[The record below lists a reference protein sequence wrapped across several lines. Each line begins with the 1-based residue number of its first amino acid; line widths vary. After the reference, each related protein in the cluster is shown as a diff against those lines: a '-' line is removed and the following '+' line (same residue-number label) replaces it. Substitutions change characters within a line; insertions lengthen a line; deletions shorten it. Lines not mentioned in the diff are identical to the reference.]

1 VIEIWDLALAP
12 NGDLII
18 SGSRDLAGKSG
29 SDLLEQRMMLR
40 LKLQRGSWTY
50 DNNDSLGSQLNAL
63 IGENP
68 IKATALAP
76 AYVREALRDMQNEI
90 SIDDVQVT
98 QQSRAITLTI
108 SYTVLSDLGGDSEQ
122 NAQQLDVTIPFGG
135 TV

>member
-1 VIEIWDLALAP
+1 MWDFALAP

-18 SGSRDLAGKSG
+18 SGNRDLAGKSG
-29 SDLLEQRMMLR
+29 TDLLEQRMILR

-50 DNNDSLGSQLNAL
+50 DDNDSLGSQLGQL
-63 IGENP
+63 IGDYP
-68 IKATALAP
+68 AKASALAP
-76 AYVREALRDMQNEI
+76 AYVREALRDMLDEI

-98 QQSRAITLTI
+98 QGIRSITLTL
-108 SYTVLSDLGGDSEQ
+108 SYTVLADLAGESEA

>member
-1 VIEIWDLALAP
+1 MIEIWDLALAP